1 MLNKSPERAAI
12 YGGLKMDDNSNVLG
26 APVSL
31 AEFNY
36 LCDCAAEVT
45 PKPSTEMVDK
55 CPDLELSD
63 TRSID

>member
-1 MLNKSPERAAI
+1 
-12 YGGLKMDDNSNVLG
+12 MDDNSNVLG

-45 PKPSTEMVDK
+45 PNPSTEMVDK